1 MKTLWVSQK
10 INYTGEQL
18 RPLYNY
24 LEHGLLGNSCVAWRG
39 PCDVAFDHMI
49 DGEDL
54 RAGSGIAA
62 DEMVHFILELF
73 DFPLKGAIV
82 LQRLMGEMTLRTFRA
97 LGVDSQTIGRFERN
111 GDDLYL
117 EGKKLNI
124 SIATATTNSVL
135 IHFAVNAKPTGAPV
149 PILCLGDLGV
159 EPEKFAGH
167 LMESLAREF
176 TDIIEASQKV
186 RCF

>member
-1 MKTLWVSQK
+1 VKTLWLSEK
-10 INYTGEQL
+10 FTYTGEQL

-24 LEHGLLGNSCVAWRG
+24 LEHGLLGDSCIAWLG
-39 PCDVAFDHMI
+39 PCNVAFDHMI

-54 RAGSGIAA
+54 RARSGIAA
-62 DEMVHFILELF
+62 DEMVHLILELF
-73 DFPLKGAIV
+73 DFPLKGAVV
-82 LQRLMGEMTLRTFRA
+82 LQRLMGEMTLRTFLA
-97 LGVDSQTIGRFERN
+97 MGLDGATVSRFERR

-135 IHFAVNAKPTGAPV
+135 IHFAVNAQPGGAPV
-149 PILCLGDLGV
+149 PILSLKDLGL
-159 EPEKFAGH
+159 EPEKFATA
-167 LMESLAREF
+167 LMESVAREY
-176 TDIIEASQKV
+176 TDIVEASRKV